1 MGGVVSWTILI
12 AAGILE
18 VGWAVG
24 LKYTDGF
31 RNPLPSALVVLAIG
45 ISIFLL
51 AVAARNIP
59 IGIAYSVWVG
69 IGAVGTVVLGTILFK
84 EPISLGKGLCL
95 LMLLASII
103 GLKLVK

>member
-1 MGGVVSWTILI
+1 MSWIILI
-12 AAGILE
+12 IAGLLE

-31 RNPLPSALVVLAIG
+31 RNPLPSVLVAIG
-45 ISIFLL
+45 IALSIFLL

-69 IGAVGTVVLGTILFK
+69 IGAAGTILLGTLLFK
-84 EPISLGKGLCL
+84 EPLSLQKGLCL
-95 LMLLASII
+95 VVLLAAIV
-103 GLKLVK
+103 GLKISK